1 MVFVRKGTILA
12 ARREEKKNYLHH
24 MKHKRLCVQDKLYVD
39 ERNDDICGGGGRK
52 GVVDLGLGTAGAVT

>member
-1 MVFVRKGTILA
+1 
-12 ARREEKKNYLHH
+12 